1 MRFFRNGPDIPEYLL
16 QAHEDGRVVVFCGA
30 GISMPV
36 FPDYAR
42 LVKNLYVQFEPTPN
56 PIQKKAIRAGQYDIA
71 LGLLEREF
79 GNDHAMVRQE
89 LASALEIPPEPI
101 KNTPHENLL
110 TLSKNHGD
118 GYTHLITTNF
128 DRLFEKTITDKVLQ
142 VNRFQAPC
150 LPILKNQWDGLV
162 YLHGFLSE
170 NPTPSVSR
178 HGSAGM
184 RKAVLCS
191 PCMQSTYKPPLLE
204 HQD

>member
-128 DRLFEKTITDKVLQ
+128 DRLFEKTITDKVLKLIVFRQHVCQFLRTNGTGWFICTAFCPKTQHQ
-142 VNRFQAPC
+142 VYRDMEVPA
-150 LPILKNQWDGLV
+150 
-162 YLHGFLSE
+162 
-170 NPTPSVSR
+170 
-178 HGSAGM
+178 
-184 RKAVLCS
+184 
-191 PCMQSTYKPPLLE
+191 
-204 HQD
+204 